1 MGILRNLLT
10 SLIKSLKKIKLIDK
24 CLIIF
29 MIILMAESIYNLFSN
44 EANSHNAND
53 IDIIIRTTSAAIFGY
68 FLSGNFIRKS
78 KNTLKNSFKGTE
90 ILDKNSISSNDEK
103 PITLLKEDIT
113 NQKDLIKFTYDQAHT
128 FADND
133 ENTIEEYENDSKT
146 ESNASNQQIII
157 ATIIGLTA
165 LIVLIIARNYLT
177 LTETSLVT
185 ISQMR
190 DFVSGCVG
198 FLLGCPT
205 KINTK

>member
-205 KINTK
+205 KISTK